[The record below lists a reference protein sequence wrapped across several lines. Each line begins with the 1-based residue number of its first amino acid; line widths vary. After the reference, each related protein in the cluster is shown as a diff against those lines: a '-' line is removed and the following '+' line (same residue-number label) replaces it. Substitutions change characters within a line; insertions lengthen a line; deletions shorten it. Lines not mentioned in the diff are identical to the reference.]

1 MSVEPFTVAI
11 GDDRLDDLRRRL
23 EATNWPNDFANDDWR
38 YGVNGAYLRELVD
51 YWLNTYDWRACEAE
65 INGFA
70 HFRTEVEGMP
80 VHFIR
85 EPGRGPNPIPIVLTH
100 GWPWVF
106 WDYHEVI
113 RPLAD
118 PASFGGDEADAFEVI
133 VPSLPGFG
141 FSTPLSTPGINF
153 WRTADLWHAL
163 MTQELGFDKFCAQGG
178 DWGALVTAQLGH
190 KYAASL
196 TGIHLTNVI
205 PLTLFNHQRPWDI
218 TAGTFVPED
227 LPPDEFEAALHA
239 QRKIASHVAV
249 QILDPQT
256 LAYGLHDSPV
266 GLLAWL
272 LERRRSWGD
281 TDGNVESRFSKD
293 HLLTTTMLYWLTDS
307 FVTSA
312 RYYAEAAHNMW
323 HPSHDRSPVVE
334 APTGVTYLGGDI
346 GGLRGDIESQF
357 NMQYSKAHPS
367 GGHFAPKEN
376 PQAVIEDIRATFRA
390 LR

>member
-1 MSVEPFTVAI
+1 MSIEPFAVAV

-23 EATNWPNDFANDDWR
+23 EATNWPDDFANDDWR
-38 YGVNGAYLRELVD
+38 YGVNGRYLHELVD
-51 YWLNTYDWRACEAE
+51 YWLNTYDWREAEAE

-85 EPGRGPNPIPIVLTH
+85 EPGRGPNPIPIILTH

-153 WRTADLWHAL
+153 WRTADLWHTL
-163 MTQELGFDKFCAQGG
+163 MTQTLGFEKFCAQGG

-190 KYAASL
+190 KYADSL

-227 LPPDEFEAALHA
+227 LPPAELEAALHA

-281 TDGNVESRFSKD
+281 TGGDVESRFSKD

-312 RYYAEAAHNMW
+312 RYYAEAAHNPW

-357 NMQYSKAHPS
+357 NMQYSKAHSS

-376 PQAVIEDIRATFRA
+376 PQAVIEDIRATFRQ